1 MIVALYVP
9 NLYGQT
15 SIPDTLKTS
24 QQLNDIVVTGQY
36 GTETSISKS
45 VYKVTV
51 IDQKR
56 IQLQGAF
63 NLKNVLINELN
74 VRISNDP
81 NLGGQLSIQGI
92 SGQNVKIMVDGVPLI
107 GREDGFIDL
116 NQINLNN
123 IERIE
128 MVEGPMSVNFGTDA
142 LGGVIN
148 LITKKS
154 KQKSSHLGA
163 NAYYETIG
171 QYNAGVNGGISLK
184 QWNVDANMA
193 RNFFEGYSEDE
204 SSRVK
209 LWKPRTQYFG
219 DLAIN
224 RTLKNGSLRYT
235 FNLFNEKVT
244 QRDSATI
251 TPYYAY
257 ANDVYLYSQRITNA
271 LFFDTKLKQKYP
283 INIVASY
290 SNYRRIKNT
299 YRKDLVSLEE
309 QLIPNTGDQDT
320 NHFNALMS
328 RGTFTDTHNP
338 KWFSYQLG
346 YETNYETAEGKRI
359 RNQHQS
365 IADVNAFGSAE
376 IKLLKKILVRP
387 GLRLIYNTKFAAPIV
402 PSLNI
407 KYDVTSVITIRGSY
421 GRGYRAPSLKELYLD
436 FVDPNHNVQ
445 GNEKLL
451 PETQNNYQVGAVLK
465 WTSHQRVFSIEPAFY
480 YNHINNKIDLALV
493 NGSTLN
499 SVYVNITDFN
509 SVGTAT
515 NIQYRAPKYGAT
527 IGYSYMGINNSLMTQ
542 NGETPYYFSNEFRAN
557 IHYTFSKIGLTIAS
571 FYKYNGKLQNYQY
584 DIQTGGLK
592 TGFIDPYSLW
602 DATFTKTFFKQTLSV
617 TTGVKNILNVKNV
630 SASMTSGVHGSGGN
644 SASVAMG
651 CSFFIGCTYNLNWA
665 LK

>member
-1 MIVALYVP
+1 MVIFYIPVSYAQTQP
-9 NLYGQT
+9 NQ
-15 SIPDTLKTS
+15 DTAKIS
-24 QQLNDIVVTGQY
+24 QLLNDVVVTGQY

-56 IQLQGAF
+56 MQLQGAF
-63 NLKNVLINELN
+63 NLKTVLTNELN

-92 SGQNVKIMVDGVPLI
+92 SGQNVKIMIDGVPLI

-116 NQINLNN
+116 NQINLAN

-154 KQKSSHLGA
+154 KQKTSHIGA
-163 NAYYETIG
+163 NVYYETIG
-171 QYNAGVNGGISLK
+171 QYNAGVNGGYAIK
-184 QWNVDANMA
+184 NWNVDATFA
-193 RNFFEGYSEDE
+193 RNFFEGYAEDK

-224 RTLKNGSLRYT
+224 NKLKNGNIRYT
-235 FNLFNEKVT
+235 LNLFNEKVT

-257 ANDVYLYSQRITNA
+257 ANDVYLYSQRVTNA
-271 LFFDTKLKQKYP
+271 LFFDTKLKQTYP

-299 YRKDLVSLEE
+299 YRKDLVSLDE
-309 QLIPNTGDQDT
+309 QLIPNTSDQDT
-320 NHFNALMS
+320 NYFNTLMS
-328 RGTFTDTHNP
+328 RGTFTDTKTP

-359 RNQHQS
+359 RNQHQTM
-365 IADVNAFGSAE
+365 ADVNAFGSTE
-376 IKLLKKILVRP
+376 IKVLKKLLVRP
-387 GLRLIYNTKFAAPIV
+387 GLRLIYNTKYNAPIV

-407 KYDVTSVITIRGSY
+407 KYDITSIITVRASY

-445 GNEKLL
+445 GNENLL
-451 PETQNNYQVGAVLK
+451 PETQNNYQMGAVLK
-465 WTSHQRVFSIEPAFY
+465 WTAHEKVFSIEPAFY
-480 YNHINNKIDLALV
+480 YNHINNKIDLALA
-493 NGSTLN
+493 NGSNLN
-499 SVYVNITDFN
+499 AVYVNITDFK
-509 SVGTAT
+509 SVGMAT
-515 NIQYRAPKYGAT
+515 NIQYRVPRYGAT
-527 IGYSYMGINNSLMTQ
+527 LGYSYMGINNSLMEQ
-542 NGETPYYFSNEFRAN
+542 NGETPFYFSNELRAN
-557 IHYTFSKIGLTIAS
+557 INYSFPKIGLTIAS

-584 DIQTGGLK
+584 DVQTGGLK
-592 TGFIDPYSLW
+592 TGFINPYSLW
-602 DATFTKTFFKQTLSV
+602 DATVTKTLFKQTLSI

-630 SASMTSGVHGSGGN
+630 SASMTAGVHSSGGN
-644 SASVAMG
+644 AASVAMG
-651 CSFFIGCTYNLNWA
+651 TSFFVGCAYNLNRTR
-665 LK
+665 K